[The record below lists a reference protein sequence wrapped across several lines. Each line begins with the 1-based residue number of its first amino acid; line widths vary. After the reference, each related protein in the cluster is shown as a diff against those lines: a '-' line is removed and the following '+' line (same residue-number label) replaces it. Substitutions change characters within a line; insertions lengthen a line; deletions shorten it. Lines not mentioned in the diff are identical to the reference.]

1 MFSLL
6 RYTARRGRSVVPLS
20 YKVNECSMRVSE
32 SVAASRGLSSHTR
45 PERAIGG
52 RSVAPLLPAAHAPSC
67 GCACGASASWS
78 CASPSRRPRP
88 ASGRGL
94 FFGERAAGH
103 SFAIVSTPKRVPT
116 LAALALSPWRP
127 HELFVKALKCAPVR
141 AATGRA
147 IATAPREAPSASIV
161 EFFCVCLLL
170 LFGSPF
176 S

>member
-1 MFSLL
+1 MRMWRFCVLVL
-6 RYTARRGRSVVPLS
+6 RESFAATTAGVR
-20 YKVNECSMRVSE
+20 
-32 SVAASRGLSSHTR
+32 TR
-45 PERAIGG
+45 PVFWGK
-52 RSVAPLLPAAHAPSC
+52 
-67 GCACGASASWS
+67 
-78 CASPSRRPRP
+78 SRRPFVRDCQ
-88 ASGRGL
+88 
-94 FFGERAAGH
+94 H
-103 SFAIVSTPKRVPT
+103 TPKRVPT